1 MPDKIKIF
9 VSYSHQDAKYL
20 NDDSLF
26 GFLRGLEK
34 DGVEFWDDRRI
45 RPGEL
50 WDAVI
55 KANLQEADI
64 ALVLVS
70 QAFLDS
76 PYCQN
81 VEIEHCLAQQKHLFP
96 IILSPCDWRRHAWLS
111 SRQFLPGGDQT
122 VEEHFTEPGRRKRLF
137 LEIRE
142 GLRERVELVRQTSG
156 SIPTPVKPTPA
167 TINECG
173 ADKADPMPLKSL
185 PGPVRITLCQRLGED
200 WANLAVYFGI
210 PPDRQRGFTRGREC
224 QDILVWLEERDSLY
238 RLPEGLDGIDRPDL
252 VKLLKVLLN
261 QAP

>member
-1 MPDKIKIF
+1 MTDAVKIF
-9 VSYSHQDAKYL
+9 VSYSHQDAEYL
-20 NDDSLF
+20 KDDSLL

-34 DGVEFWDDRRI
+34 DNVEFWTDRRI

-55 KANLQEADI
+55 KTNLQEADI

-81 VEIEHCLAQQKHLFP
+81 VEIEHCLAQQTHLFP

-122 VEEHFTEPGRRKRLF
+122 VEEHYTEPGRRKRLF
-137 LEIRE
+137 LAIRE
-142 GLRERVELVRQTSG
+142 GLRERVELVRR
-156 SIPTPVKPTPA
+156 TPELPP
-167 TINECG
+167 
-173 ADKADPMPLKSL
+173 PLKSL

-210 PPDRQRGFTRGREC
+210 PPDRQRSFTRGREC

-252 VKLLKVLLN
+252 VKLLKELLN